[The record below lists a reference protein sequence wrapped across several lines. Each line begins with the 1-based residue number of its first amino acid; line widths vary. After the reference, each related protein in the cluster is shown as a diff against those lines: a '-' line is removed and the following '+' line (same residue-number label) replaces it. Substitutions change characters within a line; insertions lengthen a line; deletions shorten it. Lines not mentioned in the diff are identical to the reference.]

1 MLSATIK
8 DLPLRPLKPDP
19 SHLKGTKC
27 RPHTSMSFLS
37 NARDKAIE
45 FFFQRNDFAKK
56 FGEIQNVDIDSQENQ
71 ANITILLHGEYTP
84 TTFCA
89 HYCFE
94 DTDEGTMI
102 VINKIESERI
112 MFNELAAWWFKDHT
126 IKKMLPKGTGLFAKI
141 LF

>member
-1 MLSATIK
+1 
-8 DLPLRPLKPDP
+8 
-19 SHLKGTKC
+19 
-27 RPHTSMSFLS
+27 MSFLS